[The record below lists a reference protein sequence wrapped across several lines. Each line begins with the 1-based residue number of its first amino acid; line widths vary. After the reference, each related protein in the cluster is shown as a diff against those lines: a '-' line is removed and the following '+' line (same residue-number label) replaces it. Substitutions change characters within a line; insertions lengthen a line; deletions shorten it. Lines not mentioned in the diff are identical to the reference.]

1 MLRMSKLTDYATLVL
16 AELARVDGAMLS
28 SADVAARTGLTG
40 TTVSKLLKS
49 LTRAGLVNSQ
59 RGGIPAGAQPRT
71 DFCRRGHRRAGR
83 SGRHHRMQHRT
94 RELRSGSGVSCRRRM
109 AAYQRRDLPGAGRDQ
124 PGRTAQRSW
133 RNADLHRPPLRYH
146 PIRERSANRTPSPLG
161 KNKDTGNHG
170 HSYTGSRRFYRQEV

>member
-59 RGGIPAGAQPRT
+59 RGAQGGYLLARSPAQISAAEVIVALEGPVAITECSTEHGNCDLEAVCSVGGAWQRINVAIY
-71 DFCRRGHRRAGR
+71 RALEEISLAELL
-83 SGRHHRMQHRT
+83 SGPDET
-94 RELRSGSGVSCRRRM
+94 LTYIDLRSVTTRSVNV
-109 AAYQRRDLPGAGRDQ
+109 A
-124 PGRTAQRSW
+124 RTAPRA
-133 RNADLHRPPLRYH
+133 R
-146 PIRERSANRTPSPLG
+146 
-161 KNKDTGNHG
+161 
-170 HSYTGSRRFYRQEV
+170 